1 MEFHYKYFTNLS
13 EAVVSS
19 TATANYWFE
28 NMWTILNVK
37 ALRPSSLLWLQ
48 LKGRSHI
55 DIYQAVVILLF
66 SNISYIILICY

>member
-13 EAVVSS
+13 QAVGSS
-19 TATANYWFE
+19 TATTNNWFE
-28 NMWTILNVK
+28 NMWTVLNVDAIK
-37 ALRPSSLLWLQ
+37 PSSLLWLQ

-66 SNISYIILICY
+66 VI